1 MVLPLKEVLLAFFI
15 LSLVERN
22 IVNIKRNLII
32 LSSLIILALG
42 LSACTEEQQHL
53 FFVHFGDEVA
63 KTQSLEQARSEFS
76 LDNITPEQ
84 DNILKALSAQSE
96 ERRYLEGIHAR
107 QQAIHNHPF
116 LVCVRNHESAT
127 AGLYSAQNPSSSASG
142 AYQFLDSTWRVVA
155 SQSGYGGYAR
165 AVHAPWYV
173 QDAVAYDVAITRGQR
188 FHWNGTGC

>member
-1 MVLPLKEVLLAFFI
+1 M
-15 LSLVERN
+15 
-22 IVNIKRNLII
+22 NIKRNLII

-42 LSACTEEQQHL
+42 SSACTEEQQHL

-76 LDNITPEQ
+76 FDNITPEQ

-96 ERRYLEGIHAR
+96 ERRYLEAVHAH
-107 QQAIHNHPF
+107 QQAIHNNPF
-116 LVCVRNHESAT
+116 LVCVRNHESAE
-127 AGLYSAQNPSSSASG
+127 AGLYSAINQQGSSASG

>member
-1 MVLPLKEVLLAFFI
+1 MSYLKRSLLI
-15 LSLVERN
+15 LGSLV
-22 IVNIKRNLII
+22 VLT
-32 LSSLIILALG
+32 LVLVG
-42 LSACTEEQQHL
+42 CTEEQQYL

-63 KTQSLEQARSEFS
+63 KTQSLEQARSEWNVE
-76 LDNITPEQ
+76 NITLEQ
-84 DNILKALSAQSE
+84 DNILKALSKDAE
-96 ERRYLEGIHAR
+96 ERRYLEAIHAH

-155 SQSGYGGYAR
+155 PQSGHGGYAR
-165 AVHAPWYV
+165 AIHAPWYV

-188 FHWNGTGC
+188 FHWSGTGC